1 MVLLELNQTFPEQF
15 ASRIEWVG
23 SNVEF
28 FLQKNPAGF
37 LALLYEGDWTG
48 ERIITITILMSFLL
62 DVCVS
67 FDPSQPGVQKRYRTY
82 LCG

>member
-1 MVLLELNQTFPEQF
+1 M
-15 ASRIEWVG
+15 G

-28 FLQKNPAGF
+28 FLQKNPAGS
-37 LALLYEGDWTG
+37 LALLYEGDWKG

-62 DVCVS
+62 DVCVLV
-67 FDPSQPGVQKRYRTY
+67 DPSQPGVQKRYRTY